1 MREAVSGG
9 LDEAICQLAGDVA
22 AHHDAGVEGADFAV
36 VLSAAQDFAVVVAV
50 EIVDAVGIAA
60 LDSRLEFVCGVDE
73 GAFAGGFV

>member
-9 LDEAICQLAGDVA
+9 LDEAICRLAGNVA

-36 VLSAAQDFAVVVAV
+36 VLSAVQDFAVVVTV

-60 LDSRLEFVCGVDE
+60 LDSRLEFVRGIDE
-73 GAFAGGFV
+73 VALTGGFV

>member
-9 LDEAICQLAGDVA
+9 LDEAIGQLAGNVA

-36 VLSAAQDFAVVVAV
+36 ALSAVQDFAVVVAV

-60 LDSRLEFVCGVDE
+60 LDSRLEFVRGIDE
-73 GAFAGGFV
+73 VALTGGFV

>member
-9 LDEAICQLAGDVA
+9 LDEAIYQLAGNVA

-36 VLSAAQDFAVVVAV
+36 VLSAVQDFAVVVTV
-50 EIVDAVGIAA
+50 EIADAVGIAA

>member
-9 LDEAICQLAGDVA
+9 LDGTIGQLAGNIA

-36 VLSAAQDFAVVVAV
+36 VLSAVQDFAVVVTV
-50 EIVDAVGIAA
+50 EIADAVGITA
-60 LDSRLEFVCGVDE
+60 LGGRLEFVCGIDE

>member
-9 LDEAICQLAGDVA
+9 LDGTIGQLAGNVA

-36 VLSAAQDFAVVVAV
+36 VLSAVQDFAVVVTV
-50 EIVDAVGIAA
+50 EIADAVGITA
-60 LDSRLEFVCGVDE
+60 LGGRLEFVCGIDE

>member
-9 LDEAICQLAGDVA
+9 LDEAIGQLAGNVA

>member
-9 LDEAICQLAGDVA
+9 LDGTIGQLAGNVA

-36 VLSAAQDFAVVVAV
+36 VLSAVQDFAVIVTV
-50 EIVDAVGIAA
+50 EIADAVGIAA
-60 LDSRLEFVCGVDE
+60 LGGRLEFVCGIDE

>member
-9 LDEAICQLAGDVA
+9 LDGTIGQLAGNVA

-36 VLSAAQDFAVVVAV
+36 VLSAVQDFAVVVTV
-50 EIVDAVGIAA
+50 EIADAVGITV
-60 LDSRLEFVCGVDE
+60 LGGRLEFVCGIDE

>member
-9 LDEAICQLAGDVA
+9 LDEAICRLAGDVA

>member
-9 LDEAICQLAGDVA
+9 LDEAICRLAGNVA
-22 AHHDAGVEGADFAV
+22 AHHDAGMESADFTV

-60 LDSRLEFVCGVDE
+60 LNSRLEFVRGIDE
-73 GAFAGGFV
+73 VALTGGFV

>member
-1 MREAVSGG
+1 MRQAVSGG
-9 LDEAICQLAGDVA
+9 LDEAICRLAGDVA